1 MNNWSEHI
9 YGEVKVIQNSRYKWG
24 VEDLL
29 GNIIVPYGKYE
40 WIDGFD
46 QGLARVRTMGR
57 TTNTKNISAL
67 FSFSDDSDNVEVTT
81 DGDEILEKVLEERN
95 KRPETFAKWGIINE
109 NGEEVLPVEYDEI
122 WKFFGKNRSST
133 KVVKDG
139 VAREV
144 YFYELNPKLH
154 HHIGEQAPSN
164 SYHNREHH
172 HQRYGQS
179 DLREETWWAMT
190 DGMYGD
196 YPGHVDDYDFL
207 GF

>member
-122 WKFFGKNRSST
+122 WKFL
-133 KVVKDG
+133 
-139 VAREV
+139 ARIV
-144 YFYELNPKLH
+144 PQRKL
-154 HHIGEQAPSN
+154 
-164 SYHNREHH
+164 
-172 HQRYGQS
+172 
-179 DLREETWWAMT
+179 
-190 DGMYGD
+190 
-196 YPGHVDDYDFL
+196 
-207 GF
+207 